1 MVARTVEYFGRL
13 DFAFNNAGVAGELDS
28 GSGIGNTNDAGRW
41 CRQRVTLIPS
51 QNRKAGVARL
61 QTAGADIQFRW
72 SIVVRCRLIRHLVSA
87 LPFCAS
93 EAEIVRKLP

>member
-1 MVARTVEYFGRL
+1 MNLTFDGKVVLITG
-13 DFAFNNAGVAGELDS
+13 GT
-28 GSGIGNTNDAGRW
+28 SGIGQATAVAFAQQGANVVIAGRW
-41 CRQRVTLIPS
+41 WRQRVTLIPS